1 MYLFQECKAAQ
12 TGDFAVVSFAFQRKL
27 EGRTKTPW
35 SQTTNERNNKSKGLK
50 MVRLMVC
57 LDSSE
62 DAHKVFEHCL
72 TVVGRRAK
80 AEHEVVL
87 VGVAE
92 VYHRS
97 NILNVLRVDFDCQ
110 ILDKANKSI
119 IKGTTGACRVRVVSC
134 RVVCGFL

>member
-1 MYLFQECKAAQ
+1 
-12 TGDFAVVSFAFQRKL
+12 
-27 EGRTKTPW
+27 
-35 SQTTNERNNKSKGLK
+35 

-72 TVVGRRAK
+72 TVVGRREK
-80 AEHEVVL
+80 AEEHEVVL

-134 RVVCGFL
+134 RVVSCRVASRRVVCGFL

>member
-1 MYLFQECKAAQ
+1 
-12 TGDFAVVSFAFQRKL
+12 
-27 EGRTKTPW
+27 
-35 SQTTNERNNKSKGLK
+35 

-72 TVVGRRAK
+72 TVVGWREK
-80 AEHEVVL
+80 EKEHEVVL

-119 IKGTTGACRVRVVSC
+119 IKGTTGPCRVRVVSC
-134 RVVCGFL
+134 RVRVLCGFL